1 MPKVKSIRTLA
12 SFDDGD
18 KRVDRGTYTDDIPP
32 ILLKKLEEKNPYV
45 KVLAYETEEVKVTK
59 PAASPVIEEKV
70 VEEKKPEKEEKTFF
84 GGKKK

>member
-32 ILLKKLEEKNPYV
+32 ILLKKLEENNQYV
-45 KVLAYETEEVKVTK
+45 KVLAYVTEEGKVEK
-59 PAASPVIEEKV
+59 PVASPVIEEKI